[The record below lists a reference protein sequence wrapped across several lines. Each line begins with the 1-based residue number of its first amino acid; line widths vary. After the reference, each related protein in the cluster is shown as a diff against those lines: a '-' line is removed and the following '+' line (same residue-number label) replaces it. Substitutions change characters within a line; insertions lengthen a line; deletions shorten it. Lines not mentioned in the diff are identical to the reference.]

1 MEISCAFRSNFR
13 PEPRNFAV
21 LQIIGNLNF
30 RSEFLE
36 FSFRTNY
43 RLFSAKFIEIRR
55 ISFAL
60 LLHSTVEVTLLHLC
74 DPRVS
79 VCHGCSQPIRGA
91 GGCIPPPADLVVVT
105 KMRRDYLAA
114 GERRQGKLGN
124 VYFHANISCIR
135 SKQAHFLP
143 SLLYVRAHVRQ
154 LLTPLHKQHL
164 IDSLGF
170 SA

>member
-60 LLHSTVEVTLLHLC
+60 LLHSTVTYMTTRILILTYKVT
-74 DPRVS
+74 
-79 VCHGCSQPIRGA
+79 IA
-91 GGCIPPPADLVVVT
+91 
-105 KMRRDYLAA
+105 LA
-114 GERRQGKLGN
+114 
-124 VYFHANISCIR
+124 
-135 SKQAHFLP
+135 P
-143 SLLYVRAHVRQ
+143 
-154 LLTPLHKQHL
+154 
-164 IDSLGF
+164 GF
-170 SA
+170 